1 MVVCFLFRTHCHK
14 QGTDWN
20 YSFRQLPDMEK
31 RIALCPG
38 GEAKFLALMD
48 SFFGYEP
55 DGTPKPP
62 AVQQPVNCVGK

>member
-1 MVVCFLFRTHCHK
+1 
-14 QGTDWN
+14 
-20 YSFRQLPDMEK
+20 MEK